1 MYSATLTKAK
11 ASFGRSSVR
20 GKQLFKY
27 YLCKYAEKKL
37 GKRRNKRIFVETRR
51 NFKNNPLLSDEDQGG
66 CKRFLNRVLEKSMAN
81 VKFDLCGAPGA
92 DPRL

>member
-1 MYSATLTKAK
+1 MSTRNILTNFQIFFLIPNAHITHEKI
-11 ASFGRSSVR
+11 
-20 GKQLFKY
+20 KY
-27 YLCKYAEKKL
+27 
-37 GKRRNKRIFVETRR
+37 RNKRICIETPRI
-51 NFKNNPLLSDEDQGG
+51 FKNISLLSDEDQGG